1 MLKKTLITS
10 LALLLVLGLAFQTVP
25 ARALKEDMPISATP
39 VILHKAILLRGFP
52 PSFLVTGIM
61 PAGCYKLRVNPPE
74 VGRLNPNTT
83 ITPITIR
90 VFGIQSNTCM
100 SRPHRFITIVTVDPV
115 KLNLPAGR
123 YVARFVSI
131 QRKSRLPVFFTVP
144 HGLD

>member
-1 MLKKTLITS
+1 MLKKTVLTS
-10 LALLLVLGLAFQTVP
+10 LALLLVLGLAFQTIPV
-25 ARALKEDMPISATP
+25 RALKEDLPISATP

-52 PSFLVTGIM
+52 PNFLVTGIM

-74 VGRLNPNTT
+74 VGRQNPNTS

-90 VFGIQSNTCM
+90 VFGIQSNTCT
-100 SRPHRFITIVTVDPV
+100 SRPHLFITIVTVDPI
-115 KLNLPAGR
+115 KLNLSAGR

-131 QRKSRLPVFFTVP
+131 QRKGRLPVFFTIP